1 MKAIL
6 IDNKGK
12 KAAKGI
18 DIDDSVFNMPINTKL
33 LTQYVYVYLN
43 NQRQS
48 NAQVKDRGQVRGGG
62 RKPWRQK
69 GTGRARHGSIRSPIW
84 RGGGVTFGPSNIVN
98 YKKSFNKKMLKK
110 AFQSAFSYKAHNQ
123 NVKVFAELQ
132 LENAKTKALAD
143 FLKKS
148 GVGGKSLII
157 QNQVNK
163 DLLRVSRNL
172 PDVRMAVV
180 NEINPYQILD
190 AKEIVILADVLPVIS
205 KNWGQEKKEIILTKK
220 ILVRKTTVGKKTLQL
235 KNKIKAKK

>member
-1 MKAIL
+1 
-6 IDNKGK
+6 
-12 KAAKGI
+12 
-18 DIDDSVFNMPINTKL
+18 
-33 LTQYVYVYLN
+33 
-43 NQRQS
+43 
-48 NAQVKDRGQVRGGG
+48 
-62 RKPWRQK
+62 
-69 GTGRARHGSIRSPIW
+69 
-84 RGGGVTFGPSNIVN
+84 GGVTFGPSNIVN